1 MNFGVVSWLL
11 GQICW
16 LLAGAMI
23 FSLPW
28 SFPIC
33 GVVDAF
39 DARGFWGITGAAVAT
54 ATIGGLFAFFGYPH
68 RKDPLYRKEAFAVV
82 GLAWILATLLGSLPF
97 LLSGTCGRKDS
108 EGRAIPLGVIDA
120 IFESASGF
128 TDTGA
133 SVLTDV
139 ENPELVP
146 RSVLFWRSQ
155 SHFIGGLGIIVLFVA
170 ILGVGSAS
178 RALMQS
184 EIPALAQTRPYAL
197 SQHTAWAF
205 AGIYLG
211 LTFILVI
218 LLLFAGLSPFE
229 ALCHAFGTVATGGFS
244 TRNASIAGFNN
255 WTVELIIVL
264 FMILGSTNFVLLYWL
279 VHSEPK
285 RLLVDPEFR
294 TYLAVIALASVLV
307 GVGGLASGDFSD
319 PVVAVRKSV
328 FQVVAIVSTTGFTI
342 DDFDKWNTFSR
353 AVLITLMFVGG
364 CSCSTSGSLKVIRH
378 LLLSKTLHLELERT
392 FRPNVVRHIRLG
404 TRVIQEP
411 EIRVQILVYFSLI
424 AIIFLTAWLALVAA
438 EPDHRWSILA
448 GVGPKEAGIR
458 GGEPSTF
465 AQPVDAVALRRAKLV
480 DCASAVATCL
490 NGVGPGLGI
499 VGPARNFADLQ
510 PMSKLVLVAAM
521 LLGRLEVY
529 PILLLFSVR
538 FWRRI

>member
-1 MNFGVVSWLL
+1 
-11 GQICW
+11 
-16 LLAGAMI
+16 MI

-28 SFPIC
+28 SLPIF
-33 GVVDAF
+33 GVVESF
-39 DARGFWGITGAAVAT
+39 DPRGFWGIGGAAAAT
-54 ATIGGLFAFFGYPH
+54 AAVGSLFALVGYKH
-68 RKDPLYRKEAFAVV
+68 RKDPLFRKEALAVV
-82 GLAWILATLLGSLPF
+82 GLAWILATVLGALPF
-97 LLSGTCGRKDS
+97 LFSRTCGRRDA
-108 EGRAIPLGVIDA
+108 EGRPVPLSLVDA

-133 SVLTDV
+133 SILTDV
-139 ENPELVP
+139 EDPQLVP
-146 RSVLFWRSQ
+146 RSVLFWRSE

-197 SQHTAWAF
+197 SQHTAWVF
-205 AGIYLG
+205 GGIYLG

-218 LLLFAGLSPFE
+218 LLVVAGLGPFE

-244 TRNASIAGFNN
+244 TRNASIAAFGN
-255 WTVELIIVL
+255 WAVELFITL

-279 VHSEPK
+279 VYSQPK

-294 TYLAVIALASVLV
+294 TYLFVIALAILV
-307 GVGGLASGDFSD
+307 VGGMGFALGDFPD
-319 PVVAVRKSV
+319 PVTALRKSA
-328 FQVVAIVSTTGFTI
+328 FQVVAIISTTGFTI
-342 DDFDKWNTFSR
+342 DDFDQWNTLSR
-353 AVLITLMFVGG
+353 AILLTLMFVGG

-378 LLLSKTLHLELERT
+378 LLLSKILRLELERT
-392 FRPNVVRHIRLG
+392 FRPNVVRHIRVG
-404 TRVIQEP
+404 ARVIQEP

-424 AIIFLTAWLALVAA
+424 AIIFLAAWLALVAV
-438 EPDHRWSILA
+438 EPDRQWASATGLA
-448 GVGPKEAGIR
+448 ALPKSVESSS
-458 GGEPSTF
+458 EPPGTVH
-465 AQPVDAVALRRAKLV
+465 ADPVALLRAKLV

-490 NGVGPGLGI
+490 NGVGPGLGF

-510 PMSKLVLVAAM
+510 PMSKLVLVAVM

-529 PILLLFSVR
+529 PILVLFSLR